1 MAFVKVLAIHFSQ
14 AIFVVVNQVVLLGS
28 RCVRIEGWDHEV
40 AGSTANGA
48 CSIMVLRCAFIV
60 SRSPVSDAFQTENM
74 VTAVEKSNCLTF
86 FENGFETDLTLS
98 LIITI
103 VFRF

>member
-1 MAFVKVLAIHFSQ
+1 
-14 AIFVVVNQVVLLGS
+14 
-28 RCVRIEGWDHEV
+28 
-40 AGSTANGA
+40 
-48 CSIMVLRCAFIV
+48 MVLRRALIV